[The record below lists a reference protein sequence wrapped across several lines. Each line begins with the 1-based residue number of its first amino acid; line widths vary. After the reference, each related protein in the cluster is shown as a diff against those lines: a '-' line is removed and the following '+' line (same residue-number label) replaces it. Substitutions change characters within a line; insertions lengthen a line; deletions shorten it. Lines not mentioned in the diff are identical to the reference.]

1 MYYEAKRGLA
11 DIHWQCDNCLN
22 HCQSAE
28 ISQQN
33 DEEGGSDDDEIQ
45 NSFSQLS
52 LNGPV
57 ANSTELNAE
66 MVNDVNR
73 SISFSF
79 GDIPYVTPQPVIE
92 DNIVSDNDEINDD
105 DERLPEAERQYEI
118 VTGGT
123 KRGNLKLVDNI
134 GYSYVIKRRYVR
146 YNSVIVYVS
155 IS

>member
-1 MYYEAKRGLA
+1 MYNDAKRGLI
-11 DIHWQCDNCLN
+11 DIHWQCDDCLN
-22 HCQSAE
+22 HCQSADV
-28 ISQQN
+28 SQQN
-33 DEEGGSDDDEIQ
+33 DEECGSDNGEIQ
-45 NSFSQLS
+45 ASLSQLS

-79 GDIPYVTPQPVIE
+79 GNIPYVTPQPIIE
-92 DNIVSDNDEINDD
+92 DNIVSDNDEGINDD
-105 DERLPEAERQYEI
+105 NEHLPETERQYEI

-134 GYSYVIKRRYVR
+134 GYSYVIKRRYA
-146 YNSVIVYVS
+146 
-155 IS
+155 